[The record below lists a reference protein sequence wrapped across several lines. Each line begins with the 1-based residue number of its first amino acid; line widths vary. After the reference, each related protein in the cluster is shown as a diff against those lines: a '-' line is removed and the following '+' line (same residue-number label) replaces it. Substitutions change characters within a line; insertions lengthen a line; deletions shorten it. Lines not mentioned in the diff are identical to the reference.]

1 MESRSNTDI
10 QKHIISQLNVSPNI
24 DPNEEIGR
32 RIKFLCEYMNNS
44 GQHTLV
50 LGISGGVDST
60 VAGKLAQLAVEEARE
75 QGMGARF
82 VAMRLPYGEQKDE
95 ADAQRALDY
104 IAPDETLTVD
114 IRPASDAMLVTLEES
129 GLGFSDEAHRDFVL
143 GNIKARQ
150 RMVAQFAVAGARGG
164 LVIGTDQGAEAVM
177 GFFTK
182 FGDGACDLIPLEGLN
197 KRQVRAIGK
206 ALDAPSELIEKQPTA
221 DLESLSPQKTDES
234 ALGISYD
241 EIDDFL
247 EGREV
252 SGKAYTTIFDAYFKT
267 EHKRSLPVAPR

>member
-1 MESRSNTDI
+1 MESRSNTEI
-10 QKHIISQLNVSPNI
+10 QQHIINQLNVHPSI
-24 DPNEEIGR
+24 DPDEEVGR
-32 RIKFLCEYMNNS
+32 RIRFLCEYMEHS
-44 GQHTLV
+44 GLHTLV

-60 VAGKLAQLAVEEARE
+60 VAGRLAQLAVEKMRD
-75 QGMGARF
+75 QGRDARF

-104 IAPDETLTVD
+104 IAPDESLTVG
-114 IRPASDAMLVTLEES
+114 IKRASDAMLASLEES
-129 GLGFSDEAHRDFVL
+129 GLAFSDEVHRDFVM

-182 FGDGACDLIPLEGLN
+182 FGDGACDLTPLEGLN
-197 KRQVRAIGK
+197 KRQVRAMGK
-206 ALDAPSELIEKQPTA
+206 AMNAPSELIEKQPTA

-234 ALGISYD
+234 AFGVSYD

-252 SGKAYTTIFDAYFKT
+252 SGKAYETIFKAYFKT
-267 EHKRSLPVAPR
+267 EHKRALPVAPQ

>member
-1 MESRSNTDI
+1 MENRSNTEI
-10 QKHIISQLNVSPNI
+10 QKHIISQLNVHPSV
-24 DPNEEIGR
+24 DPDEEVGR
-32 RIKFLCEYMNNS
+32 RVKFLCEYMEKS
-44 GQHTLV
+44 GQRTLV

-60 VAGKLAQLAVEEARE
+60 VAGRLAQLAVERTRD
-75 QGMGARF
+75 QGGDARF

-95 ADAQRALDY
+95 ADARRALDY
-104 IAPDETLTVD
+104 IAPDETLTVG
-114 IRPASDAMLVTLEES
+114 IKGASDAMLASLEES
-129 GLGFSDEAHRDFVL
+129 GLEFGDEEHRDFVL

-150 RMVAQFAVAGARGG
+150 RMVAQYAVAGARGG

-182 FGDGACDLIPLEGLN
+182 FGDGACDLTPLDGLN
-197 KRQVRAIGK
+197 KRQVREIGRAIE
-206 ALDAPSELIEKQPTA
+206 APSELIEKQPTA

-234 ALGISYD
+234 VFGISYD

-252 SGKAYTTIFDAYFKT
+252 GETAYRTIFEAYFKT
-267 EHKRSLPVAPR
+267 EHKRTLPLVPQ